1 MGEIILFTVALLTTR
16 EGIALCLSLRS
27 NGRVSKVCL
36 YKARK
41 KNKKIDYATA
51 RNSYDRALLN
61 QGTTVF
67 ALNVGTLLSC

>member
-1 MGEIILFTVALLTTR
+1 MGEIILFTVALLTTC

-36 YKARK
+36 YKARRKK
-41 KNKKIDYATA
+41 KNDYATA